1 MTTLTPIDPQERI
14 EILDILRGFA
24 LLGILFN
31 NMLYF
36 SGYAFVPF
44 DNLKQIINFPL
55 SENIYYF
62 LDIVI
67 TAKFYTLFC
76 ILFAVGFYI
85 QFSKHREYPSDFL
98 RTYRRRLT
106 ILFLIGIIH
115 NLIWFGDILLLYSIM
130 AFILILFRN
139 MKTKNLLR
147 WSIFIILLP
156 LLLDLVVLPFI
167 QVPESAATET
177 TGAVA
182 HVNYPDMAPQD
193 VINTFQNG
201 TIAELLSLNIHNI
214 VWKYLGYI
222 PSGGFF
228 KILGIFILGYY
239 LASIGFFTN
248 KNKSNVL
255 LISSLIVG
263 LMATLFSK
271 LLGGNPY
278 QFPSTLPNI
287 FYKFLLAVGQIFMCI
302 FYITSIFK
310 IVQMSIGKRVLK
322 HLIPVGRMALTNYL
336 SQTIIMIIIFY
347 NFGLNLIG
355 RIGLIS
361 VMGIVVAV
369 LVFQIIMS
377 NIWLKHFRFGPFEW
391 AWRSLTYKKKLKI
404 RNEIISTTSQTN

>member
-156 LLLDLVVLPFI
+156 L
-167 QVPESAATET
+167 
-177 TGAVA
+177 
-182 HVNYPDMAPQD
+182 
-193 VINTFQNG
+193 
-201 TIAELLSLNIHNI
+201 
-214 VWKYLGYI
+214 
-222 PSGGFF
+222 
-228 KILGIFILGYY
+228 
-239 LASIGFFTN
+239 
-248 KNKSNVL
+248 
-255 LISSLIVG
+255 
-263 LMATLFSK
+263 
-271 LLGGNPY
+271 
-278 QFPSTLPNI
+278 
-287 FYKFLLAVGQIFMCI
+287 
-302 FYITSIFK
+302 
-310 IVQMSIGKRVLK
+310 
-322 HLIPVGRMALTNYL
+322 
-336 SQTIIMIIIFY
+336 
-347 NFGLNLIG
+347 
-355 RIGLIS
+355 
-361 VMGIVVAV
+361 
-369 LVFQIIMS
+369 
-377 NIWLKHFRFGPFEW
+377 
-391 AWRSLTYKKKLKI
+391 
-404 RNEIISTTSQTN
+404 